1 MDNDDTAMGVRVG
14 VTMRARCYR
23 RPRARA
29 AMTLPGLKCLVLSVD
44 YDFQR
49 RTGRLYM
56 PPGNCCDMQGCIR
69 HFLGID
75 PAVRIIETFAGG
87 VRDTCYK
94 RAADGWRVSYVP

>member
-1 MDNDDTAMGVRVG
+1 LTQGISPPAVRQSKP
-14 VTMRARCYR
+14 ALISKDSQ
-23 RPRARA
+23 A
-29 AMTLPGLKCLVLSVD
+29 LSVK
-44 YDFQR
+44 YDSQR

-75 PAVRIIETFAGG
+75 PDVRIIETFAGG
-87 VRDTCYK
+87 VRDTCYE